1 MSEEIIT
8 PTHNEENNMLGSK
21 MMKMF
26 GLTTEVTVKNLKAK
40 SEAVFNVLNA
50 HKVFGNIDGLALEV
64 ERRGFINSIIDHATG
79 DDNHNY
85 LELTYSSCVR
95 LIIHTNIF
103 AGEADFR
110 EVSAYDH
117 PHENPRMDYERLN
130 EDIKMALREFSA
142 W

>member
-1 MSEEIIT
+1 
-8 PTHNEENNMLGSK
+8 MLGHK
-21 MMKMF
+21 TMKMF
-26 GLTTEVTVKNLKAK
+26 GATTKVKVKGLAAQ

-50 HKVFGNIDGLALEV
+50 HNVFGKLEGLALEV
-64 ERRGFINSIIDHATG
+64 ERRGFISSITDHATG

-85 LELTYSSCVR
+85 LELTYPSCVR

-110 EVSAYDH
+110 EITAYDH
-117 PHENPRMDYERLN
+117 PWKNDKMDYESLN
-130 EDIKMALREFSA
+130 TGIRAALSQLSA